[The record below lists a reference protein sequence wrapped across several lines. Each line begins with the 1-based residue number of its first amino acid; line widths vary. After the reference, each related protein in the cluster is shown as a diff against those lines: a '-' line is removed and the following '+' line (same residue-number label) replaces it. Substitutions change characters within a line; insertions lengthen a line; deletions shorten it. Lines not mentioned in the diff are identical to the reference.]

1 MYTELFRTKLESKS
15 LEDVK
20 KPFQEATGEE
30 DFMGF
35 SEEAD
40 ESAYLNKLLNDG
52 FIEFHDNEMIVFAD
66 GE

>member
-1 MYTELFRTKLESKS
+1 MYAELFRVKLESKS
-15 LEDVK
+15 IENVK
-20 KPFQEATGEE
+20 KAFQEATGEK

-40 ESAYLNKLLNDG
+40 ENAYLNKLLNDG
-52 FIEFHDNEMIVFAD
+52 FIEFSGNEMIVFAD

>member
-1 MYTELFRTKLESKS
+1 MYKELFRTKLESKS
-15 LEDVK
+15 LENVK
-20 KPFQEATGEE
+20 KAFQEATGEE

-35 SEEAD
+35 AEEDD
-40 ESAYLNKLLNDG
+40 ENAYIKKLLNNG